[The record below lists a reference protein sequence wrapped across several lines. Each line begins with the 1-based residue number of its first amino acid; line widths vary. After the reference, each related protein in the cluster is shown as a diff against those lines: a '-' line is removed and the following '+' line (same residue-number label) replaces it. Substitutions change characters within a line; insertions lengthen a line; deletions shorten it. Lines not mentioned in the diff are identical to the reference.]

1 MLKQSPFLKK
11 VNFCVSRV
19 IIAGALLLTAM
30 LYMLVA
36 KNYIKAPQFVVSTL
50 KAAAPSN
57 AATTN
62 IEVSNTQE
70 LLALFDE
77 HDYSLEAANSKD
89 SAIEI
94 PAIYLSTLPDDF
106 AKNLTI
112 SEKKEIFMKTL
123 LPLILE
129 ANAEIEQE
137 REKLIALKELIDN
150 EGHILESQRAWL
162 ETIADKYRVKKFTYN
177 DKEKLNTLIA
187 RVDVIPVAMAM
198 GQAIEEAGWGRSHA
212 ARIKN
217 ATHGVTLPSGVKAY
231 DSLAISVK
239 SYMRNLN
246 ANPAY
251 IKMRKIRSDL
261 RAQNKDLCGVKMMDG
276 LYHYSELRNAYI
288 RKVKKHITHH
298 NLVRFEDAQLKDV
311 QLSS

>member
-11 VNFCVSRV
+11 VNFCVSRI
-19 IIAGALLLTAM
+19 IIAGALLLTAV
-30 LYMLVA
+30 LYALVA
-36 KNYIKAPQFVVSTL
+36 KDYIKAPQFGVSSL
-50 KAAAPSN
+50 KASAPSD
-57 AATTN
+57 AKMSTV
-62 IEVSNTQE
+62 EVANTQE

-77 HDYSLEAANSKD
+77 HDYSLEVAD
-89 SAIEI
+89 STDSTIEI
-94 PAIYLSTLPDDF
+94 PTIYLSTLPNDF

-112 SEKKEIFMKTL
+112 PEKKELFMKTL

-129 ANAEIEQE
+129 ANAEIDQE
-137 REKLIALKELIDN
+137 RVKLIALKKILDN
-150 EGHILESQRAWL
+150 DGQILESQRAWL
-162 ETIADKYRVKKFTYN
+162 ESLADKYRLKAFSHTSS
-177 DKEKLNTLIA
+177 EKMETLIA

-198 GQAIEEAGWGRSHA
+198 AQGIEEAGWGRSYA

-217 ATHGVTLPSGVKAY
+217 ATHGVTLPSGVLSY
-231 DSLAISVK
+231 ESLAVSVK

-276 LYHYSELRNAYI
+276 LYHYSELRHTYI